1 MIDKNRIG
9 MYLRY
14 LIDGGDSNRLPE
26 PYSDME
32 NYLHELCLKDAEGG
46 NQGPQGEKG
55 DPGEAASIT
64 DVTASVDDTTGTPKV
79 TVTAGGTAQART
91 FDFKFTG
98 LKGAKGDTGAQGPKG
113 DTGATG
119 AQGPKGDTGET
130 GPQGEKGATGAAGT
144 AATITSATA
153 TVDSTTGTPACTVTL
168 GGTSSARTFT
178 FAFTGIKGA
187 KGDTGA
193 TGAAGAK
200 GATGAAGA
208 AGKDAPTI
216 KSCEINVSGSTVSG
230 TLTMSDSSTVPIT
243 GTYTAS

>member
-9 MYLRY
+9 RYLRY

-64 DVTASVDDTTGTPKV
+64 GVTASVDDTTGTPKV
-79 TVTAGGTAQART
+79 TVTTGGTAQART

-119 AQGPKGDTGET
+119 AQG
-130 GPQGEKGATGAAGT
+130 EKGATGAAG
-144 AATITSATA
+144 AVATITSATA

-216 KSCEINVSGSTVSG
+216 KSCTINVSGTTVSG